1 MTTEL
6 RTVLYATDLGPN
18 AESEYAHAL
27 RLAAVTGAALHVV
40 HVLAAPPEGAPP
52 VLPAPAWAA
61 AARATWHHPVH
72 PTVTIGLVRAIL
84 DLQPDMLVLGTARRK
99 GFERLMHTS
108 VAEDLTRRAGLVTL
122 FVGAGTRPLVRI
134 ADGATLVRRVLLPV
148 DSDQVHQQRALDVAA
163 FVLRAFARPTAGEAE
178 DIELVALHVGSE
190 ETFPALVTVPRAG
203 WAWRRAM
210 RHGPVV
216 PAVLDCAAEVDPD
229 LVVMATRG
237 EDSLLDSLTGTR
249 TEHVLRSVR
258 CPVLAVPVG
267 PGISRRG

>member
-6 RTVLYATDLGPN
+6 GAVLYATDLGPN

-27 RLAAVTGAALHVV
+27 RLATATGAALHVV
-40 HVLAAPPEGAPP
+40 HVLPAPPVGAPP
-52 VLPAPAWAA
+52 VLPAPPWAT
-61 AARATWHHPVH
+61 AARATWHHPVDSN
-72 PTVTIGLVRAIL
+72 VTIGVVRTIL
-84 DLQPDMLVLGTARRK
+84 ELQPDMLVLGTARRK
-99 GFERLMHTS
+99 GLDRLLHTS

-134 ADGATLVRRVLLPV
+134 ADGATLARRVLLPV
-148 DSDQVHQQRALDVAA
+148 DADQVHQQRAIDVAA
-163 FVLRAFARPTAGEAE
+163 FVLRAFTRPGDGGDEAV
-178 DIELVALHVGSE
+178 ELVALHVGSE

-216 PAVLDCAAEVDPD
+216 QAVLDCAEEVDPD

-258 CPVLAVPVG
+258 CPVLVVPVG
-267 PGISRRG
+267 INPRG